1 MPGEGIQLE
10 NICNPSVC
18 DINLE
23 LWRVEAGLVRG
34 EKTGDHTDHFCQS
47 LGETLDSD
55 PGSSKGQ
62 RRRNRWNEWAFGARR
77 IGPVPHAV
85 THDL

>member
-18 DINLE
+18 DMQLK

-34 EKTGDHTDHFCQS
+34 ERT
-47 LGETLDSD
+47 LETMQTTSVRVQERPWILT
-55 PGSSKGQ
+55 Q
-62 RRRNRWNEWAFGARR
+62 AAAGARGEETDGISR
-77 IGPVPHAV
+77 PSGHGGSIQSSTPCD
-85 THDL
+85 T